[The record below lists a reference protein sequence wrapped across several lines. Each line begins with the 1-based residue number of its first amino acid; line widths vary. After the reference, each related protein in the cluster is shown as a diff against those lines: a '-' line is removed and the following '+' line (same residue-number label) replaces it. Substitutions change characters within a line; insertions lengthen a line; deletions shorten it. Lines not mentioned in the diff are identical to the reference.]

1 MRIVNL
7 LIESI
12 KFFDKLLVIEDKS
25 VNWILLSSYL
35 SMTHKELYLKY
46 LLLIIYLFNDLENI

>member
-7 LIESI
+7 LIKSI

-35 SMTHKELYLKY
+35 SMTYKELYLKY
-46 LLLIIYLFNDLENI
+46 L

>member
-12 KFFDKLLVIEDKS
+12 KFFDKLLVIEDKF

-35 SMTHKELYLKY
+35 SMTYKELYLKY
-46 LLLIIYLFNDLENI
+46 LS

>member
-46 LLLIIYLFNDLENI
+46 LS

>member
-46 LLLIIYLFNDLENI
+46 LLLIIYLFNDLGNI